1 MVKKET
7 KTAKTSDKPKKT
19 AVVGATKKKEAKL
32 KPAAAKVVKIKKE
45 KAVKEQDDAAKKD
58 KRYFE
63 GIGRR
68 KTAVARVRLFTIRPF
83 EGEEGRV
90 TVNGKFYKEYFP
102 SAVWQ
107 QIIESSLR
115 RLKSLNRF
123 EISAKVAGGG
133 LHAQAEAIRHG
144 ASRALVEFN
153 IDFRKKLK
161 RAGFLKRDPRMVE
174 RKKFGLKKARRSPQW
189 SKR

>member
-1 MVKKET
+1 MAIKKET
-7 KTAKTSDKPKKT
+7 KTLKTPAKPKKK
-19 AVVGATKKKEAKL
+19 ASISVAKKKAKPVVQKVAKTKKETIKDKE
-32 KPAAAKVVKIKKE
+32 E
-45 KAVKEQDDAAKKD
+45 MAKKD

-83 EGEEGRV
+83 EGEEGRII
-90 TVNGKFYKEYFP
+90 VNDKPYKEYFP
-102 SAVWQ
+102 SAIWQ
-107 QIIESSLR
+107 QIAESSLR

-123 EISAKVAGGG
+123 EISAKVSGGG

-153 IDFRKKLK
+153 ADFRKKLK